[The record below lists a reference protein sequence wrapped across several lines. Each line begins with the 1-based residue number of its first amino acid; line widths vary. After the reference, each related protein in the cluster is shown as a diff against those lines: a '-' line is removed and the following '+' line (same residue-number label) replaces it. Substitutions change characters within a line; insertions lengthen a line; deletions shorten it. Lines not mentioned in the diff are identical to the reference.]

1 MYAEKAGLYPI
12 LGFKRREVNVLIAD
26 LELLLQESNHDK
38 EFILKRDDH
47 TPWLYMYMNAVCVM

>member
-1 MYAEKAGLYPI
+1 M
-12 LGFKRREVNVLIAD
+12 NVLIAD